1 MILGRNTPQ
10 SPHTYASVVSVGA
23 VVAAGTVGAIVVD
36 VASAVAHQALA
47 AVVRGSRPGRRR
59 YSAHL
64 IGDGI
69 LHWYGKHKLCPR
81 GISTRAASVRDW
93 ALRNGQALQ
102 KMVL

>member
-1 MILGRNTPQ
+1 MD
-10 SPHTYASVVSVGA
+10 AAVVSVGA
-23 VVAAGTVGAIVVD
+23 VVAAGAIVAD

-47 AVVRGSRPGRRR
+47 AVVRGSKPGRRR

-81 GISTRAASVRDW
+81 GISTRAASLRDW